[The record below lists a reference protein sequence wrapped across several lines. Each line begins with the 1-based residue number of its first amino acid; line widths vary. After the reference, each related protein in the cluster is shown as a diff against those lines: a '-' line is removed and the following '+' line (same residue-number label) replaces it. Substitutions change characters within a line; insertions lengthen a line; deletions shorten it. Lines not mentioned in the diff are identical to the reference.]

1 MIISIG
7 LGQIVIDLERKIE
20 FRSRGIIFANNSSHW
35 LVKILNFLKKDKRIF
50 TSSVKKKKKRNISQ
64 ISWCQKSIQDRGFL
78 IQDETSSWQ
87 EFLAWLARK
96 EAASRAIL

>member
-20 FRSRGIIFANNSSHW
+20 FRSRGTIFANNSSHW

-50 TSSVKKKKKRNISQ
+50 TSSVKKKKKAQYLSDFLVSEIDPGSGIS
-64 ISWCQKSIQDRGFL
+64 DPG
-78 IQDETSSWQ
+78 
-87 EFLAWLARK
+87 
-96 EAASRAIL
+96 